1 MANPCDSV
9 LDKGIWEFTQINNA
23 VEFQQ
28 NIYRFFSQNKFAS
41 KSSARKRS
49 GQFGITIPVEGIPIN
64 ANGLWGSEQ
73 NGSEYYSDALVEE
86 YMSNESF
93 RQNFQSINQRA
104 SETIVSAWSSCMQFR
119 EQGGVFSTTEYP
131 SDEQAHIRVIFNRY
145 VGDNTNSRVSIHRQ
159 SLANQLEGLGLGLM
173 DGLDEEQELTRGVP
187 LYIDIRIPQNRR
199 HIPQVI
205 TVQLESESN
214 LYQQFTI
221 SLPRIIEQPI
231 VWQFPTG
238 QFHEQTI
245 ATAASTTFEFANESD
260 NFVKTELEFSFS
272 FKSYDEGQ
280 GSKTASANV
289 EIYDHYRRRL
299 LQQTVVFPGWPRGP
313 RAQAVLPRQIVPM
326 EPGEV
331 KTLRIEVFNK
341 QNIYVPSM
349 TLRHRY

>member
-9 LDKGIWEFTQINNA
+9 LDNGIWEFTQINDA
-23 VEFQQ
+23 AEFQQ
-28 NIYRFFSQNKFAS
+28 NLYRFFSQNKFAS

-93 RQNFQSINQRA
+93 RRNFQSINQRA
-104 SETIVSAWSSCMQFR
+104 SETIVSAWSTCMQFR
-119 EQGGVFSTTEYP
+119 DQGGVFSTTEYP
-131 SDEQAHIRVIFNRY
+131 SDEQAHIKVMFNRY
-145 VGDNTNSRVSIHRQ
+145 VGDDTNSSVSINRQ
-159 SLANQLEGLGLGLM
+159 TLADQLAGLGLELM
-173 DGLDEEQELTRGVP
+173 DGLEEEQELIRGVP
-187 LYIDIRIPQNRR
+187 LYIDIGVPQNQR
-199 HIPQVI
+199 HIPRI
-205 TVQLESESN
+205 IAVQLESESN
-214 LYQQFTI
+214 LYQQFII

-245 ATAASTTFEFANESD
+245 ATASSTTFQFANESN
-260 NFVKTELEFSFS
+260 NFVKTELQFVFS
-272 FKSYDEGQ
+272 FKSFDEGPARRQ
-280 GSKTASANV
+280 ASANV
-289 EIYDHYRRRL
+289 AIYDHYRRLL
-299 LQQTVVFPGWPRGP
+299 LQQTVVYPPHGGP
-313 RAQAVLPRQIVPM
+313 RANAVLPTQIVPM

-331 KTLRIEVFNK
+331 KTLRVEVFNQ